1 MGAPALPIEESRAAT
16 GAPTKL
22 RVLEIR
28 PGDRATSVLTDA
40 GTAIVLPKL
49 VGAQVRKGD
58 ELTVAQQAQSG
69 PGSSEILIRKPNL
82 KRSDIYRAR
91 TGHATQPKPD
101 RRGELFVRA
110 GVIETNLGI
119 AAIHIPCHVVRDYFF
134 AANRKL
140 PWSGQEPLYRF
151 LRLTR
156 DATFE
161 ELRLGFRIRRMELK
175 QAHASKADFAALD
188 RAYNL
193 LADPPLRAVYNEL
206 LIKPDAPV
214 PFPYSGFG
222 SLLVEGATEG
232 DTFFARQILA
242 FLPERRHRTFAFPLR
257 RLDFFSDHAIL
268 RDSRRKLEVLIDH
281 QLLPLKWDQSWSQWR
296 HLISANI
303 EISADFVRTGKHR
316 KRGAEWHFEDW
327 QIALP
332 STTEI
337 TVPAEVHESILKA
350 RTAQSRFGR
359 YFDEIDRLRWH
370 VQQIPTECDELRR
383 RCWGYGLPGD
393 FDVKQ
398 ITWRPDYDQY
408 YYDELSRRART
419 VYLFRE
425 EYIFDLE
432 RCVVVEL
439 PQAGHA
445 TYVFAKPSR
454 LQEFVWQYAKTT
466 RQDILTNRHNV
477 AERLRFLGRVVHGA
491 NKGEWLNALCY
502 RTGESLNIGQP
513 QRS

>member
-1 MGAPALPIEESRAAT
+1 MGAPALQTEESGT
-16 GAPTKL
+16 GTDAPTKL

-28 PGDRATSVLTDA
+28 HGDRATSVLTDA
-40 GTAIVLPKL
+40 GTTIVLPRL

-58 ELTVAQQAQSG
+58 ELIVAQQAQSR
-69 PGSSEILIRKPNL
+69 PGRSEILIRKPNL
-82 KRSDIYRAR
+82 KRSDIYQAA
-91 TGHATQPKPD
+91 TGYATQPKPD
-101 RRGELFVRA
+101 RRGEVFVRTK
-110 GVIETNLGI
+110 GLETNLGI
-119 AAIHIPCHVVRDYFF
+119 AAIHIPCHLIRDYFF
-134 AANRKL
+134 AANRNL
-140 PWSGQEPLYRF
+140 PWNSQEPLYRF
-151 LRLTR
+151 LRLAR
-156 DATFE
+156 DASFE

-193 LADPPLRAVYNEL
+193 LADPYLRAAYNEL
-206 LIKPDAPV
+206 LMKPDAPV
-214 PFPYSGFG
+214 PLPYCGFG

-232 DTFFARQILA
+232 DMFFARRILA

-281 QLLPLKWDQSWSQWR
+281 QLLPLKWDQTWSQWR

-303 EISADFVRTGKHR
+303 EISAEFVRTGKYR
-316 KRGAEWHFEDW
+316 KRGAEWHFDEW
-327 QIALP
+327 ETALP

-337 TVPAEVHESILKA
+337 RVPAEVHESILKA
-350 RTAQSRFGR
+350 RNAQSRFGR

-370 VQQIPTECDELRR
+370 VQQIPTECEELRR

-408 YYDELSRRART
+408 YYDELSKRART
-419 VYLFRE
+419 MYLFRD

-432 RCVVVEL
+432 RCVVVEV

-454 LQEFVWQYAKTT
+454 LQEFVWQYAETT
-466 RQDILTNRHNV
+466 RQEILANRHNV
-477 AERLRFLGRVVHGA
+477 AQRLGFLGRVVHGA
-491 NKGEWLNALCY
+491 NKSAWLNDLCS
-502 RTGESLNIGQP
+502 RIGGSPNSAQ
-513 QRS
+513 QQQS